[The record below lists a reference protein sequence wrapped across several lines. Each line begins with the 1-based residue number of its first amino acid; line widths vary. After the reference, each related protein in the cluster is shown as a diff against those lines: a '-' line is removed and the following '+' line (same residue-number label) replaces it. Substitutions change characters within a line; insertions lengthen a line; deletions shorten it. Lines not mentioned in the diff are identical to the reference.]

1 MAIKLGMNGKMY
13 YLGTGTRA
21 SWGTADSDGIHG
33 GAAPASLVELGNVR
47 DVTLNLEEGEA
58 DVTTRANNGWRATEP
73 TLKEGSVE
81 FEMAYDP
88 ADTGFAKILGGWLNR
103 IVIPMAILD
112 GDESEV
118 GTMGLWADFKVISF
132 SKGEPLEEG
141 QMVSVT
147 VKPAYSTVAP
157 EWVKVTS

>member
-1 MAIKLGMNGKMY
+1 
-13 YLGTGTRA
+13 
-21 SWGTADSDGIHG
+21 
-33 GAAPASLVELGNVR
+33 
-47 DVTLNLEEGEA
+47 
-58 DVTTRANNGWRATEP
+58 
-73 TLKEGSVE
+73 
-81 FEMAYDP
+81 MAYDP

-103 IVIPMAILD
+103 TLLPMAILD
-112 GDESEV
+112 GDETVV

-147 VKPAYSTVAP
+147 IKPAYSDVAP